1 MKLLDTASKIIHKLY
16 LLLFRFSASVI
27 PAGDGVFRTVLRG
40 PPGHFQKEN
49 TYINY
54 VDEKNEYLF
63 DANNGNI
70 SDPNDDV
77 TYAHPAE
84 LVSDH
89 TT

>member
-1 MKLLDTASKIIHKLY
+1 M
-16 LLLFRFSASVI
+16 
-27 PAGDGVFRTVLRG
+27 
-40 PPGHFQKEN
+40 N
-49 TYINY
+49 YI
-54 VDEKNEYLF
+54 DETNEYLF
-63 DANNGNI
+63 DANNSNI

>member
-1 MKLLDTASKIIHKLY
+1 MNLIDKYDS
-16 LLLFRFSASVI
+16 
-27 PAGDGVFRTVLRG
+27 RTGILM
-40 PPGHFQKEN
+40 P
-49 TYINY
+49 YILIS
-54 VDEKNEYLF
+54 NEYLF
-63 DANNGNI
+63 DANNSNI

>member
-1 MKLLDTASKIIHKLY
+1 MVVTSCEFDTPSKMLY
-16 LLLFRFSASVI
+16 SRFSASVI

-49 TYINY
+49 TYMNY
-54 VDEKNEYLF
+54 IDETNEYLF
-63 DANNGNI
+63 DANNSNI

-84 LVSDH
+84 LVSDYK
-89 TT
+89 T